1 MYHQD
6 EFGILGTGQMSGNLS
21 ELQSQSFDVFV
32 FDDPGYASFRDGSN
46 SLPPLFEKSGTHI
59 VFDFGLAGPGN
70 YHVVIVGSP
79 TRQPLQVHVELTVVG
94 LKTGDTLLALVVLVG
109 GLGLM
114 AASLMLSVGAWRRAL
129 TAPAPTPEP
138 PPDPAREPALRSVA
152 WCPGSDARHARRQT
166 PGLPIR
172 RPAPTQVVIPART
185 KEQET
190 ATDGVQ
196 FQEDVNVRKNIF
208 LSRSGTSVSSTGAAD
223 PREPRARK
231 AALMI
236 LFVGILVLAFAA

>member
-1 MYHQD
+1 MKRVYFLVAIAVLQIIAGSLLLLGAAQPVRISTDIVVQSGMYHQD

-129 TAPAPTPEP
+129 SAPAPTSEP
-138 PPDPAREPALRSVA
+138 APDPASDPASDPVA
-152 WCPGSDARHARRQT
+152 DTAPD
-166 PGLPIR
+166 
-172 RPAPTQVVIPART
+172 PAPDPPAAP
-185 KEQET
+185 Q
-190 ATDGVQ
+190 
-196 FQEDVNVRKNIF
+196 
-208 LSRSGTSVSSTGAAD
+208 D
-223 PREPRARK
+223 PPDDNTR
-231 AALMI
+231 I
-236 LFVGILVLAFAA
+236 Y